1 MARPSSFPNASSGSP
16 LGTAL
21 LSGILAAFAAAC
33 TGSPPADGLVP
44 ADLVMLNGKVITVNA
59 EDRVAEGLAVR
70 DGRIVGVGS
79 RQEMESL
86 IGPQTTRIDLAGRT
100 VTPGLLDAHAHFW
113 SSGADR
119 LYVLDLSYPNV
130 TSVQE
135 VVAAVA
141 EQIADLEPGEW
152 LQGRGWDEGKLEELR
167 YVYAS
172 DLDAVA
178 PENPVWLT
186 HTMGHYGVA
195 NSLALSM
202 AGVTSSTTD
211 PAGGT
216 IDRAPD
222 GTPTGVLKE
231 SAQGLVSRMIPGFS
245 DEQVREGIRAL
256 ARAFNQ
262 ECMTGV
268 KDLGVSASAWDAYEA
283 INEEGELNLRVF
295 GLWSGGRSLDA
306 TAETIERIGAS
317 TKPYLSTGDDRMIRG
332 GVKLYMDGSGGART
346 AWLYDEWNK
355 DFQDVDEGN
364 YGYPVVDPEMI
375 RDQIR
380 MYHDAGIH
388 VSVHA
393 IGDRA
398 IDWVVDSYQEALEAT
413 PTVGLRHGIIH
424 ANIPTDHALDRMAEM
439 QRDFDAAYPEPQ
451 ANFTWWIGDTYAG
464 NFGPDRAPRLNP
476 FRTFREKGIRW
487 AGGSDYPV
495 TPFPARNGI
504 WASVARET
512 LLGVYGADPY
522 GRAES
527 VDVQTALKSFTVWA
541 AHQMFMEEKIGSIE
555 VGKYADLAVW
565 DRDPYSVDTPSLKE
579 MKCEMTIFQGKI
591 VHDAS
596 GSR

>member
-1 MARPSSFPNASSGSP
+1 MW
-16 LGTAL
+16 
-21 LSGILAAFAAAC
+21 
-33 TGSPPADGLVP
+33 V
-44 ADLVMLNGKVITVNA
+44 
-59 EDRVAEGLAVR
+59 
-70 DGRIVGVGS
+70 
-79 RQEMESL
+79 
-86 IGPQTTRIDLAGRT
+86 
-100 VTPGLLDAHAHFW
+100 
-113 SSGADR
+113 
-119 LYVLDLSYPNV
+119 
-130 TSVQE
+130 
-135 VVAAVA
+135 
-141 EQIADLEPGEW
+141 
-152 LQGRGWDEGKLEELR
+152 QGRGWDEGKLEELR

-195 NSLALSM
+195 NSLALQM
-202 AGVTSSTTD
+202 ADITSDTAD
-211 PAGGT
+211 PPGGT
-216 IDRAPD
+216 IDRAP
-222 GTPTGVLKE
+222 GGAPTGVLKE

-268 KDLGVSASAWDAYEA
+268 KDLGVSSSAWEAYEGIRA
-283 INEEGELNLRVF
+283 EGELNLRVV
-295 GLWSGGRSLDA
+295 GLWSGGRSLDS

-317 TKPYLSTGDDRMIRG
+317 TKPYVSTGDDQLIRG
-332 GVKLYMDGSGGART
+332 GVKLYLDGSGGART

-355 DFQDVDEGN
+355 DYRDVDEGN
-364 YGYPVVDPEMI
+364 YGYPVVDPEML
-375 RDQIR
+375 REQVR

-398 IDWVVDSYQEALEAT
+398 IDWVVDSYWMALEAT
-413 PTVGLRHGIIH
+413 PTAGLRHGIIH

-464 NFGPDRAPRLNP
+464 NFGPDRALRLNP
-476 FRTFREKGIRW
+476 FRTYQEKGIRW

-504 WASVARET
+504 WASIARET
-512 LLGVYGADPY
+512 LLGVYGTDPY

-527 VDVQTALKSFTVWA
+527 VDVHTALKSFTAWA
-541 AHQMFMEEKIGSIE
+541 AHQMFMEDKVGSIE

-565 DRDPYSVDTPSLKE
+565 DRDLYSVDLAGIQD
-579 MKCEMTIFQGKI
+579 MKCEMTLFQGKL
-591 VHDAS
+591 VHDTS
-596 GSR
+596 EG